1 MQDDKAIMFDALDGL
16 ALAISAMTGMI
27 ADLEARPER
36 MRAAA
41 SGGFST
47 ATDLADWLVRV
58 LGLPFREAH
67 HVTGALVK
75 AAEAQGLDLPDLPLA
90 AMQAVEPRI
99 TEGVFSVLGVDA
111 SVASRTSYGGTAPAR
126 VLEQAR
132 RWREEL
138 G

>member
-1 MQDDKAIMFDALDGL
+1 
-16 ALAISAMTGMI
+16 
-27 ADLEARPER
+27 
-36 MRAAA
+36 
-41 SGGFST
+41 
-47 ATDLADWLVRV
+47 
-58 LGLPFREAH
+58 
-67 HVTGALVK
+67 VTGALVK